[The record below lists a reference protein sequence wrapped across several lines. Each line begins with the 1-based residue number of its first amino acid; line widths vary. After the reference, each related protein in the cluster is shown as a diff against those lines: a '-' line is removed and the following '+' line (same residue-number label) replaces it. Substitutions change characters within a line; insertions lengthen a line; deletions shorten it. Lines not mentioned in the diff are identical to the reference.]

1 MGISRRDALAG
12 SLSLLSTLFLAGC
25 PDSASGPPKPRGP
38 LSIVTTT
45 GMVTDMVR
53 GIVGD
58 KAEVIGLMNE
68 GVDPHLYKPTVADT
82 GRLLKADVI
91 VYSGLHL
98 EGRMEEAFEQA
109 ERRGIRV
116 IAVTGGLAP
125 HEVLHPSGS
134 EHPDPHVWGN
144 AELWGRCA
152 EYVGRRLAEFDAA
165 NADAFKARAVAYQG
179 RLNVMHGFA
188 EKAVASIPEGQ
199 RHLVTAHDAFS
210 YFSHAYKIPVRSVQ
224 GITTDSEPG
233 VKDIV
238 DLRKFLVENKI
249 PAIFIETSVNAR
261 MLQAVVEGA
270 QEDGW
275 AVKVSGTLYSDAMG
289 KEGSYE
295 GTYEGMFDHNVTT
308 ITRALGGNAP
318 EAGLNGKL
326 GER

>member
-1 MGISRRDALAG
+1 VL
-12 SLSLLSTLFLAGC
+12 LAGC
-25 PDSASGPPKPRGP
+25 PSSSAVPPKGKGP
-38 LSIVTTT
+38 LKIVTTT

-58 KAEVIGLMNE
+58 KAEVTGLMNE

-91 VYSGLHL
+91 IYSGLHL

-109 ERRGIRV
+109 ARRGIHV
-116 IAVTGGLAP
+116 ISVTGGLAP
-125 HEVLHPSGS
+125 HEVIHPSGS

-144 AELWGRCA
+144 ATLWGRCG
-152 EYVGRRLAEFDAA
+152 EYVGRRLAELDKDNGKSF
-165 NADAFKARAVAYQG
+165 NARATAYQG
-179 RLNVMHGFA
+179 RLNEMHAYGV
-188 EKAVASIPEGQ
+188 KAIASIPEAQ

-210 YFSHAYKIPVRSVQ
+210 YFSHAYRIPVRSVQ

-233 VKDIV
+233 VRDIV

-289 KEGSYE
+289 KEGTYE

-308 ITRALGGNAP
+308 ITRALGGDAP
-318 EAGLNGKL
+318 EQGLNGKL
-326 GER
+326 GTP